1 MKNLKTV
8 AVLGS
13 TVVLAISL
21 GACSGGTTSTTT
33 ETGTSETASSA
44 GTTSESSASTVE
56 PKVTAEEAVQIALKR
71 VPGEVVEIE
80 LEGHKSDPVWE
91 VVVRGE
97 DGAGSELKIDALSG
111 EILKEKSED
120 LSKGQEE
127 TPKVS
132 ALEAIDIAL
141 EAMPGT
147 LKEAEL
153 ELEDSVLIWEVKVR
167 AENSDKYKFE
177 IDADTGEILKQEKH
191 D

>member
-1 MKNLKTV
+1 MKNLKRV

-44 GTTSESSASTVE
+44 ATTSESSASTVE